1 MLNKKNKLIIL
12 LFSLLCCFSSCTSLK
27 QPKNVFSKPD
37 YTDSDVIEN
46 EKKRIAEIA
55 ANNPVKALWR
65 ASLLNDKELFRQY
78 QQKVEELLKES
89 ISKGENFQAFK
100 LYTSLKSILGADTS
114 NLGIDENALYAS
126 YLADVPGMKVEKSL
140 LPKSIANCIEATVT
154 IWIDKG
160 IAIKNG
166 VGYAD
171 RVLGSGFFID
181 KRGYII
187 TNHHVISDL
196 VDPKYEGYSRLYIKL
211 TSDQENRIPAKV
223 VGYDS
228 VLDLALLKV
237 EIDPPF
243 VFELGSSSELS
254 IGDKVSAIG
263 TPLGLHGT
271 ITSGIVSALDRKL
284 FSMGDVFQIDTAV
297 NSGNSGGPLIDSK
310 MRVQAIVFAGIL
322 QYQGLNFAIPVE
334 YLRQELPYLYNGG
347 KRTLPWIGCF
357 GHTKKTAMKNCGLEV
372 QYVMPGSSAD
382 FAGLKKGD
390 VITSVAGKTV
400 LTLENFQNIM
410 RNFGDDMIISFDF
423 VREEEK
429 KSALLYLEKRP
440 ENPGYEI
447 YKSDLVTSSLIP
459 ILGMGLVSSSTLNSN
474 KFTITEIIPGSIADE
489 SGFSVTDPVTIYE
502 VKFSEEK
509 DSVGIRLSTK
519 NRKKGYL
526 DVSIGLGASLDS
538 PYYF

>member
-1 MLNKKNKLIIL
+1 MSKLYKMLNKKNKLIIL

-100 LYTSLKSILGADTS
+100 LYTSLKSILGAETS

-196 VDPKYEGYSRLYIKL
+196 VDPKKAI
-211 TSDQENRIPAKV
+211 
-223 VGYDS
+223 
-228 VLDLALLKV
+228 LDC
-237 EIDPPF
+237 I
-243 VFELGSSSELS
+243 
-254 IGDKVSAIG
+254 
-263 TPLGLHGT
+263 
-271 ITSGIVSALDRKL
+271 
-284 FSMGDVFQIDTAV
+284 
-297 NSGNSGGPLIDSK
+297 
-310 MRVQAIVFAGIL
+310 
-322 QYQGLNFAIPVE
+322 
-334 YLRQELPYLYNGG
+334 
-347 KRTLPWIGCF
+347 
-357 GHTKKTAMKNCGLEV
+357 
-372 QYVMPGSSAD
+372 
-382 FAGLKKGD
+382 
-390 VITSVAGKTV
+390 
-400 LTLENFQNIM
+400 
-410 RNFGDDMIISFDF
+410 
-423 VREEEK
+423 
-429 KSALLYLEKRP
+429 
-440 ENPGYEI
+440 
-447 YKSDLVTSSLIP
+447 
-459 ILGMGLVSSSTLNSN
+459 
-474 KFTITEIIPGSIADE
+474 
-489 SGFSVTDPVTIYE
+489 
-502 VKFSEEK
+502 
-509 DSVGIRLSTK
+509 
-519 NRKKGYL
+519 
-526 DVSIGLGASLDS
+526 
-538 PYYF
+538 